1 MKGLIKKERQMPED
15 SDQTKGNEPQPP
27 VEDPPSKGSEAS
39 PGEVPKNK
47 TDSADSSKAGDSA
60 VTKTGGLAADT
71 TTNVEA
77 LATNA
82 SKGLP
87 TAQGSSVEALFA
99 STDQLAQVDMNEPQE
114 VLSASGNILNSYYT
128 VALAQSARSF
138 FWAVVASIVGLV
150 LFVFAVY
157 FALTQGSLDAAVVT
171 TIAGAIV
178 QLVAGLQF
186 YLYRKASEQAADH
199 RFSLEKM
206 QRYLLANSLIESLS
220 EPKTKDESRTKL
232 ISAMSDEGR
241 ATSRSQDNRQDK
253 DAQGRNRSRGRKPGS
268 QEGTPG

>member
-1 MKGLIKKERQMPED
+1 MAEN
-15 SDQTKGNEPQPP
+15 SDQTKGDGQQQR
-27 VEDPPSKGSEAS
+27 VEDPPSKGSDAS
-39 PGEVPKNK
+39 LGVVDEDK
-47 TDSADSSKAGDSA
+47 TDSADG
-60 VTKTGGLAADT
+60 TKTGDPASNKTGDLAADT
-71 TTNVEA
+71 TTNVQA
-77 LATNA
+77 LAKDA
-82 SKGLP
+82 SAGLP
-87 TAQGSSVEALFA
+87 NAQGSSVEALFA

-150 LFVFAVY
+150 LFGLAVY
-157 FALTQGSLDAAVVT
+157 FVLSQDSPDAAIVT
-171 TIAGAIV
+171 AIAGAIV

-186 YLYRKASEQAADH
+186 YLYGKATEQAASH

-241 ATSRSQDNRQDK
+241 ATSRSQDKRQDT
-253 DAQGRNRSRGRKPGS
+253 DDQGRNRGRGGRSSGS
-268 QEGTPG
+268 QEGSPG